1 MPVADLRRGSFVD
14 ATVIM
19 VANPSMKVQGRWCRV
34 QVQKS
39 YRTVVGGRLEGRGY
53 VDIPLDGK
61 PSLTEYRAVSQT
73 GSGNHGCISTVDLYP
88 HTGGPQTVL
97 MALWHRQICPHGQS
111 NFVLSK
117 VQC

>member
-1 MPVADLRRGSFVD
+1 
-14 ATVIM
+14 
-19 VANPSMKVQGRWCRV
+19 MKVQGRWCRV